1 MAVLSYLLFFIPL
14 LMGEHKKSPFV
25 KFHLNQGTLV
35 WILSGGYFIISLIL
49 SAVVKVP
56 QKFYGYTTG
65 LYVTPGWLSA
75 ILWIISIPICV
86 LCVIGIINAV
96 NGKMQELPVIGK
108 YTVIK

>member
-1 MAVLSYLLFFIPL
+1 MAILSYLLFFVPL

-35 WILSGGYFIISLIL
+35 WIVAVGYSIISTIL
-49 SAVVKVP
+49 SAVIKVP
-56 QKFYGYTTG
+56 RTLYGIPIGSY
-65 LYVTPGWLSA
+65 TPGWLSA
-75 ILWIISIPICV
+75 ILWVISIPICV
-86 LCVIGIINAV
+86 LCIIGIINAV